1 MLSRRVG
8 ITMKTTA
15 IIVAVIIVVV
25 AVGAGGYYLTLP
37 TKPPL
42 GGNIK
47 VGFSIALTGNFN
59 VEGAASLNG
68 IKTATQWLNSNG
80 GIIVNGKSY
89 NITLDYTDDGS
100 QTSNV
105 VPLYTKL
112 VQQDG
117 AQFLLAPYSSG
128 LTAAAAPVAEQFRTI
143 MLSHGGAADS
153 IWQQGYKNVFEV
165 LSPASTYLRVAID
178 WLKAYHPTDKLAVIY
193 AGDSFSTT
201 AAQAAINYSKA
212 QGFQV
217 VYQSSYPTTVTD
229 VTPQLAAA
237 KSAGADDLLGG
248 GHFNDGLLLT
258 KQLAQVGWAP
268 KFISLLVAVTE
279 PTFQQQLGTAANLV
293 TGPSQWEH
301 TVSYTSDL
309 AKSLG
314 LDWYGPTVAQ
324 FTQLYG
330 QVSGGKTPTYHS
342 GEAAGTI
349 LVLAKAI
356 QTANSFNTTAVKQS
370 LSSLH
375 LMSFFGQ
382 FQVDQTGKQTAHSM
396 VLVQWQSGVLKVVY
410 PTAVAEAQVQYPYG
424 T

>member
-1 MLSRRVG
+1 MLKRRVG
-8 ITMKTTA
+8 ITTKTTA
-15 IIVAVIIVVV
+15 IIVAAIILVV
-25 AVGAGGYYLTLP
+25 AGGTCAYYLTLP
-37 TKPPL
+37 TKPSP
-42 GGNIK
+42 GGTVK
-47 VGFSIALTGNFN
+47 VGFSISLTGNFN

-68 IKTATQWLNSNG
+68 MKTATQWLNSNG

-89 NITLDYTDDGS
+89 NMTLDYTDDAS
-100 QTSNV
+100 QTSNI

-112 VQQDG
+112 VQQDN

-128 LTAAAAPVAEQFRTI
+128 LTAAAAPIAEQFGTI
-143 MLSHGGAADS
+143 MLSHGGSADS
-153 IWQQGYKNVFEV
+153 IWRQGYKNVFEV

-178 WLKAYHPTDKLAVIY
+178 WLKANHPSDKLAVIY

-201 AAQAAINYSKA
+201 AALAAINYSKA

-217 VYQSSYPTTVTD
+217 VYQSSYPTTVND
-229 VTPQLAAA
+229 VTPQLTAA

-248 GHFNDGLLLT
+248 GHFNDGLLLA
-258 KQLAQVGWAP
+258 KQLAQVGWTP

-301 TVSYTSDL
+301 TVAYTSDQ

-314 LDWYGPTVAQ
+314 LDWFGPTVAQ
-324 FTQLYG
+324 FTQLYQ

-349 LVLAKAI
+349 FVLAKAI
-356 QTANSFNTTAVKQS
+356 QSANSFDTTSVKQV
-370 LSSLH
+370 LSSLNF
-375 LMSFFGQ
+375 MSFFGQ

-396 VLVQWQSGVLKVVY
+396 VLVQWQNGVLKVVY
-410 PTAVAEAQVQYPYG
+410 PTTVAETQPQYPYG
-424 T
+424 A